1 LLVAKGVFDGG
12 GVGELDDFA
21 GVVLEVGL
29 GVEAEEEAVAVVEEV
44 VDAAAVEVSGVLLLV
59 PEEVVLEVGD
69 GDAGAVREG
78 AVGEDAEGD
87 GVLTVGGDG
96 VTERLTVE
104 EEGRG
109 GIEDADEGGTAGDE
123 AEGLGEV
130 AGAFEGGGDG
140 EEALYGIAFAAAFK
154 AEEEEDFVLADGAAE
169 GEAVLVAFDDG
180 ARIAE
185 AVVGEAIGVEDGV
198 LMVVVSGAVEFVR
211 AGLSNDVDGAAAGAA
226 EFGGV
231 GVGFEAELLDGV
243 DGGADDDAVA
253 IADGV
258 GGTVEEDLVR
268 RSASAA
274 DAGEAAEHEN
284 DVAFDEG
291 VLLDELAFDGGA
303 DAGGFGLE
311 EREFGGDVDGGGGL
325 GEGEGEV
332 EGGGL
337 VDFEADL
344 AADLRLE
351 AGGGDGDGG
360 IRDGVLGG
368 VSDDAGE
375 AGVEGLGGEGGS
387 EAEEGQEPAH
397 GDYPPSVTFC
407 GATPD
412 TMEGPMKAYV
422 YVTLKKTVLD
432 AQGKTVTQALR
443 GMGHTAIADVR
454 QGKYFELTLADGADS
469 EAVRQE
475 IEQIAAEVLANPVIE
490 DYRIEFGS

>member
-1 LLVAKGVFDGG
+1 M
-12 GVGELDDFA
+12 
-21 GVVLEVGL
+21 
-29 GVEAEEEAVAVVEEV
+29 
-44 VDAAAVEVSGVLLLV
+44 
-59 PEEVVLEVGD
+59 
-69 GDAGAVREG
+69 
-78 AVGEDAEGD
+78 
-87 GVLTVGGDG
+87 
-96 VTERLTVE
+96 
-104 EEGRG
+104 
-109 GIEDADEGGTAGDE
+109 GTAGDE

-140 EEALYGIAFAAAFK
+140 EEALDGIAFAAAFE
-154 AEEEEDFVLADGAAE
+154 AEKEEGFVLADGAAE

-180 ARIAE
+180 AGVTE

-198 LMVVVSGAVEFVR
+198 LMVVVSGAVELVR
-211 AGLSNDVDGAAAGAA
+211 AGLSHDIDGTAAGAA

-243 DGGADDDAVA
+243 DGGDDDDSVE

-258 GGTVEEDLVR
+258 GGAVEEDFVR
-268 RSASAA
+268 GGASAA
-274 DAGEAAEHEN
+274 DGEVGIEDVPTAAGGTDAGGGDDAGEAAEHSH
-284 DVAFDEG
+284 DIAFDEG

-337 VDFEADL
+337 VDFQADL

-351 AGGGDGDGG
+351 AGGGDGDLVGARKEEGDVKGTGG
-360 IRDGVLGG
+360 VGGGDLFGLGG
-368 VSDDAGE
+368 DGEGGDGGVGDGGQGGVGDDAGE
-375 AGVEGLGGEGGS
+375 AGVEGLGGERGNES
-387 EAEEGQEPAH
+387 HDGQEATH
-397 GDYPPSVTFC
+397 RDYPPSVTFC
-407 GATPD
+407 GAAPD

-454 QGKYFELTLADGADS
+454 QGKYFELTLAEGTES